1 MGIDGVSG
9 MDPVKAGAISYMFG
23 VGRRSAR
30 REEMD
35 MARVE
40 IYSTMF
46 CPFCSRAKQLL
57 QAKGADFDEVD
68 VTMSPGRRRE
78 MMERAAGQYSVPQI
92 FIDDA
97 HIGGCDDLY
106 ALETAGKLDRLLNG
120 AT

>member
-1 MGIDGVSG
+1 VSG
-9 MDPVKAGAISYMFG
+9 MDPVNAGPVSYMFG
-23 VGRRSAR
+23 VGRRAAR
-30 REEMD
+30 RKETD

-46 CPFCSRAKQLL
+46 CPFCYRAKQLL
-57 QAKGADFDEVD
+57 QAKGADFAEVD

-78 MMERAAGQYSVPQI
+78 MKERAAGQYSVPQI

-106 ALETAGKLDRLLNG
+106 ALEAAGKLDRLLNG